1 MVCILLS
8 VGVDFDWCA
17 STIRSR
23 DAQKSHVCGQDVI
36 SFEQRAFP
44 ENEVSVT
51 KTCFLRR
58 SVFCGR
64 GCREIPGRSIFCVES
79 RRELF
84 STVEKG
90 LRRRCFWSSV
100 ALRELILVAMSES
113 WCAAAR
119 GRLKPAFLVVLLEV
133 PRHALDIDNVRVTQ

>member
-1 MVCILLS
+1 M
-8 VGVDFDWCA
+8 F
-17 STIRSR
+17 
-23 DAQKSHVCGQDVI
+23 GQDAI
-36 SFEQRAFP
+36 NFEQSAFP
-44 ENEVSVT
+44 ENEEVSVT

-58 SVFCGR
+58 SVSGK
-64 GCREIPGRSIFCVES
+64 GCREIPRRGIFSVES
-79 RRELF
+79 RREPS

-119 GRLKPAFLVVLLEV
+119 GRLKLAFLVALLEV
-133 PRHALDIDNVRVTQ
+133 PRHALDIDNVWVTQ